1 MGTLC
6 GGDIQEGIVVRSKK
20 HVGFKLPAQ
29 PAGRLFFGL
38 FYVPGFCSAQSKIQ
52 KDERCNM

>member
-29 PAGRLFFGL
+29 PAGGLFFAL
-38 FYVPGFCSAQSKIQ
+38 FYVPGFCSAQSK
-52 KDERCNM
+52 DSER